1 MDAVTKGPFAAT
13 MVAAFCVAGMATAT
27 AMEPAEIAGRWVSDK
42 EWAQDNYRMTLDISR
57 CGTGWCG
64 VEVKNG
70 ATCGRTVLRLDQ
82 GAPHEIESFAEFAGR
97 IEVAPGTQPYVVR
110 ASIARRDTGL
120 QMHLSGHSGDKF
132 EPWRRNYPYRQLM
145 VRAGDA
151 VCRAD
156 PKVS

>member
-42 EWAQDNYRMTLDISR
+42 EWVQDDYRMTLDISR
-57 CGTGWCG
+57 CGTSWCG
-64 VEVKNG
+64 VEVKNDT
-70 ATCGRTVLRLDQ
+70 TCGRTVLRLDQ
-82 GAPHEIESFAEFAGR
+82 GTPHEVESFAEFAGR